1 MNCPKCGS
9 QVVAEQKFCR
19 ACGESLQ
26 LITQR
31 LPKPTSVAQR
41 DSEAPENT
49 DRTNRLLSWGLIML
63 FVGAAIGVIG
73 KKVIHQEEVIAVGV
87 LLALAGMFLSVF
99 PYVLPPRRSKQRG
112 GPPTEIELEAHS
124 ETRKSLPQER
134 TTEYVSSVTE
144 RTTDLLTDAAVP
156 RERSRD

>member
-9 QVVAEQKFCR
+9 QTVSEQKFCR
-19 ACGESLQ
+19 SCGESLQ
-26 LITQR
+26 IHTQR
-31 LPKPTSVAQR
+31 LPQPNSVAQL
-41 DSEAPENT
+41 DSKAPENIE
-49 DRTNRLLSWGLIML
+49 RTNSFLSWGLIIL

-73 KKVIHQEEVIAVGV
+73 KKVVHQEEVIAVGV

-112 GPPTEIELEAHS
+112 GPPAEAELEAQS

-134 TTEYVSSVTE
+134 PTEYVSSITE
-144 RTTDLLTDAAVP
+144 RTTDLLTDSAVP